1 MNGVAT
7 GIFGLLGAA
16 GAMGHSISR
25 TLDAAGLPYRVIG
38 RDHARL
44 ESSFGS
50 DPLVDVATWD
60 PGNAASVRNALR
72 GVDTLVYLVG
82 VPYHQFQLHPQ
93 LMRTTVEGAIAEGVQ
108 RIVLIGTVYPDGYP
122 TTRPVTESHPH
133 NPHTFKGRTREEP
146 EEILLAA
153 DAAGKLRGTI
163 LRLSDFYGPG
173 VDASFLASLF
183 QAAAHGGTATLG
195 GPIDTPHEFVYVPD
209 VGPVVL
215 ALAQRPEAYGTWWN
229 LAGAGVMTPRQIADM
244 VFAMAGAP
252 PKIRVAGKFIVR
264 LMGLFDPLLRELVE
278 MNYLE
283 TNPVLL
289 DDTALTKLIG
299 PIHKTPY
306 AEGLR
311 ACLEYAR
318 AHPPGAATR
327 AC

>member
-7 GIFGLLGAA
+7 GIFGLVGAA
-16 GAMGHSISR
+16 GAIGHSISR

-38 RDHARL
+38 RDRARL
-44 ESSFGS
+44 ESSFGL
-50 DPLVDVATWD
+50 DPLVDVAAWD

-72 GVDTLVYLVG
+72 GIDTLVYLVG
-82 VPYHQFQLHPQ
+82 VPYYQFQLHPQ
-93 LMRTTVEGAIAEGVQ
+93 LMRTTVGGAVAEGVQ
-108 RIVLIGTVYPDGYP
+108 RIVLIATVYPYGYP
-122 TTRPVTESHPH
+122 TRPVTESHPR
-133 NPHTFKGRTREEP
+133 NPHTFKGRMHEEQ
-146 EEILLAA
+146 EEILLDA

-163 LRLSDFYGPG
+163 LRLPDFYGPG

-183 QAAAHGGTATLG
+183 QAAAHGGTATMV

-229 LAGAGVMTPRQIADM
+229 LAGAGAMTQRQIADM

-252 PKIRVAGKFIVR
+252 PKIRVAGKFILR
-264 LMGLFDPLLRELVE
+264 LLGLFDPLLRELVE
-278 MNYLE
+278 MNYIQ

-306 AEGLR
+306 EEGLR

-318 AHPPGAATR
+318 AHPTGR
-327 AC
+327 RN